1 MKSCKDFFELEE
13 ALITFG
19 GKSHPEFGQVIIQ
32 TGRTSSGKEFL
43 QSKFIEGKIINVD
56 DVKKWIGNSLQLVG
70 LIKARTG
77 VDIRYEE
84 LPLSDPNNISILH
97 DIISNQMDITDEV
110 DINLFK
116 SIASSVPD
124 RKPNLLFDVTLKD
137 LDKLDRITRNI
148 MPLGYAKE
156 NIHIV
161 WILTPFEE
169 AREQNMLIDEIQCTA
184 MTFHHLIY
192 SVDTNL
198 SKYMNGDM
206 WIEFS
211 NSSIESEL
219 KKSDVDGSFIEK
231 GAQCVKVKKQGQPIQ
246 IPDKDLASKIA
257 SYVPDTSSWKK

>member
-1 MKSCKDFFELEE
+1 MKSCKDFLELEE
-13 ALITFG
+13 ILITFG

-32 TGRTSSGKEFL
+32 TGGSNSGKEFL
-43 QSKFIEGKIINVD
+43 QSKLIEGKIINVD
-56 DVKKWIGNSLQLVG
+56 DVKKWIGNSLQFVG

-77 VDIRYEE
+77 IDIRYEE

-97 DIISNQMDITDEV
+97 DIISTKMDITDEV
-110 DINLFK
+110 DINLFI

-124 RKPNLLFDVTLKD
+124 RKPNLLFNVTLKD
-137 LDKLDRITRNI
+137 LDKLDRITRNVL
-148 MPLGYAKE
+148 PLGYAKE

-169 AREQNMLIDEIQCTA
+169 AGEQNMLRDEIQHIA

-198 SKYMNGDM
+198 SEYMNGDM
-206 WIEFS
+206 WIEFK
-211 NSSIESEL
+211 NSSIASEL
-219 KKSDVDGSFIEK
+219 KKSATDGSFIAK
-231 GAQCVKVKKQGQPIQ
+231 GDQYVKIKKQGQPVQ
-246 IPDKDLASKIA
+246 IPEKELASKIA